1 MGTLEADRCQTFLFM
16 WQFAINYFRSL
27 RTYRDL
33 SPDVGVRRRINAQIS
48 SRPSLSLEDWSQL
61 FPHLEKPM
69 AARRLLAFVY
79 RQLPIYSGLD
89 VSKLRP
95 SDRLIEDLQLP
106 LICWYDWPNQL
117 CCDFYETFQ
126 IEIGEEFDESL
137 LETLKDLVLF
147 LNQQLQSPD
156 SVAPG

>member
-1 MGTLEADRCQTFLFM
+1 M
-16 WQFAINYFRSL
+16 WQFALNYFRSL

-33 SPDVGVRRRINAQIS
+33 SPDAGVRRRINAQLS
-48 SRPSLSLEDWSQL
+48 NRSSLSVEEWSQL
-61 FPHLEKPM
+61 FPLERPI

-79 RQLPIYSGLD
+79 SQLSTYSGLD
-89 VSKLRP
+89 AGKLRP

-126 IEIGEEFDESL
+126 IDIGEEFDESL

-147 LNQQLQSPD
+147 LNQRLQSPD
-156 SVAPG
+156 SIPSA